1 MSPAEPTGPTGQVS
15 LRGRVTRITFSNP
28 ENGYTV
34 AKVQVP
40 GRAGPIAVVGRMPG
54 IGEGMEISFSG
65 RETLHPKFGLQVEA
79 DQVQA
84 QAPSDAEGVRRY
96 LASGLVKGVGPKL
109 AEAIVAALGV
119 EALEIILHDPQRLR
133 QVPGIGRKK
142 AAVIAQA
149 VAAHGELR
157 EVMVFLQGHG
167 VPASTALRI
176 WRQYGAGTLG
186 VLRSEPHRLAQDV
199 RGIGFATADR
209 IAQSIGL
216 AADHP
221 TRLQAGLL
229 YSLSQASE
237 EGHVYLPYEELM
249 EAAAR
254 QLRVERGLL
263 GPAFARLHNDRRLVL
278 ESDRPDQPVYLTGFQ
293 VLEERAAQALAAL
306 ARRPGL
312 LPPNRAEKAL
322 AWVSQALRFAPSPS
336 QRAALAG
343 LLTAGLGGL
352 TGGPGTGKTTLVK
365 ALVTIVQRMGMH
377 VLLAAPTGR
386 AAKRLAEVS
395 GLEAMTL
402 HRLLEYSPKEN
413 RFQRGP
419 ENPLAADLVLVDESS
434 MLDLW
439 LAAHLLEA
447 LGPETRLLLVG
458 DADQLPS
465 VGPGL
470 VFRQVMDSGAARV
483 ARLTEIHRQAQGGL
497 LVANAH
503 RILLGEMPLLPPP
516 GQMADF
522 FFLEEPDP
530 AKAAE
535 LVRDLVVTRLP
546 ARFKL
551 DPVRDIQVLAPM
563 HRGQLGCAHLN
574 QLLRAALNPRAGAA
588 EGLAPGDKVMQ
599 VRNNY
604 ELDVFNGDLGLVA
617 GLEEEGCR
625 VLMAGRE
632 LTYTP
637 AEADDLT
644 LAYAVTVH
652 KSQGSEYPVV
662 VLALGQEH
670 FVMLNR
676 PLLYTAVTRGKRLVV
691 VVGHPAALAQAVKN
705 AQPVRRY
712 AGLDQRV
719 RRLQG

>member
-1 MSPAEPTGPTGQVS
+1 MSESGHHGQVS
-15 LRGRVTRITFSNP
+15 LRGRVIRITFANP

-40 GRAGPIAVVGRMPG
+40 GRAGPLAVVGRMPG
-54 IGEGMEISFSG
+54 ISEGMEIAFAG
-65 RETLHPKFGLQVEA
+65 REILHPKFGLQVEA
-79 DQVQA
+79 EQIQA

-109 AEAIVAALGV
+109 AEAIVEALGV
-119 EALEIILHDPQRLR
+119 EALEVILHDPQRLR

-149 VAAHGELR
+149 VADHGELR

-186 VLRSEPHRLAQDV
+186 VLQTEPHRLAQDV
-199 RGIGFATADR
+199 RGIGLATADR

-293 VLEERAAQALAAL
+293 VLEERAAQALVAL
-306 ARRPGL
+306 SGRPGL
-312 LPPNRAEKAL
+312 LPPERAEKAL
-322 AWVSQALRFAPSPS
+322 AWVSQALGFAPSPS
-336 QRAALAG
+336 QRTALVG
-343 LLTAGLGGL
+343 LLTAGLGVL

-365 ALVTIVQRMGMH
+365 ALVTVVQRMGLH

-419 ENPLAADLVLVDESS
+419 ENPLGADLVLVDESS

-546 ARFKL
+546 ARFNL
-551 DPVRDIQVLAPM
+551 DPVQEIQVLAPM

-574 QLLRAALNPRAGAA
+574 QLLRAALNPRAGQA
-588 EGLAPGDKVMQ
+588 ENLAPGDKVMQ

-604 ELDVFNGDLGLVA
+604 ELDAFNGDLGLVA
-617 GLEEEGCR
+617 GLEDEGCR
-625 VLMAGRE
+625 VLMGGRE

-691 VVGHPAALAQAVKN
+691 VVGHPAALAQAVRN

-719 RRLQG
+719 RKMHG

>member
-1 MSPAEPTGPTGQVS
+1 MSPAGQTGQTGQVS

-34 AKVQVP
+34 AKVQAP
-40 GRAGPIAVVGRMPG
+40 GRAGPVTVVGRMPG
-54 IGEGMEISFSG
+54 VGEGMEISFSG
-65 RETLHPKFGLQVEA
+65 REILHPKFGLQVEA
-79 DQVQA
+79 DQVQV

-109 AEAIVAALGV
+109 AEAIVEALGV
-119 EALEIILHDPQRLR
+119 EALEIILHDPERLR

-157 EVMVFLQGHG
+157 EAMVFLQGHG

-186 VLRSEPHRLAQDV
+186 VLQTEPHRLAQDV

-293 VLEERAAQALAAL
+293 VLEERAAQALASL
-306 ARRPGL
+306 SRRPGL
-312 LPPNRAEKAL
+312 LPSHRAEKAL
-322 AWVSQALRFAPSPS
+322 AWVSQALGFAPSPS
-336 QRAALAG
+336 QRAALVG
-343 LLTAGLGGL
+343 LLTTGLGVL

-522 FFLEEPDP
+522 FFLEETDP

-535 LVRDLVVTRLP
+535 LVRDLVVNRLP
-546 ARFKL
+546 ARFAV
-551 DPVRDIQVLAPM
+551 DPVQDIQVLAPM
-563 HRGQLGCAHLN
+563 HRGNLGCAHLN
-574 QLLRAALNPRAGAA
+574 QLLRAALNPRARDA
-588 EGLAPGDKVMQ
+588 EGLVPGDKVMQ

-604 ELDVFNGDLGLVA
+604 ELDAFNGDLGLVA

-625 VLMAGRE
+625 VLMGGRE

-691 VVGHPAALAQAVKN
+691 VVGHPAALAQAVRN
-705 AQPVRRY
+705 AQPVQRY

-719 RRLQG
+719 RRLLL